1 MKNIILVFFLLAFT
15 SNGISQNYQHLDKI
29 ILKDSI
35 DYVEN
40 EERVLECS
48 NFILGSSVDVIESS
62 IKHLNA
68 LKFIIRW
75 MEGTPNYLFN
85 LDKSMMDAT
94 NSNSTLLSVL
104 FAALTKTAI
113 ENKDV
118 TKDSKTINYKSIIT
132 FINYCENK
140 NNKVKQTKYIKKL
153 IKAKNDNTLKEFIK
167 S

>member
-48 NFILGSSVDVIESS
+48 NFILGSSVDVIEKS

-75 MEGTPNYLFN
+75 MEGTPNYSFN

-104 FAALTKTAI
+104 FASLTKTAI
-113 ENKDV
+113 ENKDF

-132 FINYCENK
+132 FIYYCENK